1 MTNYL
6 IRRLLQA
13 IPTIL
18 GITLISFVLILLAPG
33 DPLAQFIFNPSASSE
48 ATERMRRQMGLDQPI
63 LMQYFY
69 WMVGNDWTMID
80 VDGDGTGDIPGLRRG
95 LLRGDLGE
103 SFQHKQPV
111 LNLIVERIPAT
122 LRLSIP
128 ALAIGY
134 GFGILLGTLAA
145 AKQGTFI
152 DQTIRILSV
161 AGIAL
166 PGFWLGLILI
176 IIFSVTLQW
185 LPIGGMR
192 DLSRTDTNLDIGDMV
207 IHMILPVSVLAF
219 GIVAAVTRYM
229 RAAVLEIIGHDYI
242 RTARAKGLSERR
254 VFNAH
259 ILRNALIPV
268 ATLLGPALAGLI
280 SGSVII
286 EQVFS
291 WPGMGRLVIT
301 AIFQRDSP
309 LIMGSV
315 LIGAVLYII
324 GLLISDTLYAL
335 LDPRIRY

>member
-33 DPLAQFIFNPSASSE
+33 DPLAQFVFNPSADPE
-48 ATERMRRQMGLDQPI
+48 ATERMRRQMGLDKPI
-63 LMQYFY
+63 IIQYLY

-80 VDGDGTGDIPGLRRG
+80 VDGDGTGEIPGTRRG
-95 LLRGDLGE
+95 LLRGDLGN
-103 SFQHKQPV
+103 SFQHRQPV

-128 ALAIGY
+128 ALMVGY

-145 AKQGTFI
+145 AKQGSFI
-152 DQTIRILSV
+152 DQAIRIFSV

-176 IIFSVTLQW
+176 IVFSVTLQW
-185 LPIGGMR
+185 LPIGGMQ
-192 DLSRTDTNLDIGDMV
+192 DLSRTDSSLDIGDMV

-219 GIVAAVTRYM
+219 GIIAAVTRYM
-229 RAAVLEIIGHDYI
+229 RAAVLEIIEQDYV

-259 ILRNALIPV
+259 VLRNALIPV

-324 GLLISDTLYAL
+324 GLLVSDSLYAL

>member
-324 GLLISDTLYAL
+324 GLLVSDTLYAL